1 MHCLVTFLFTHTEAG
16 ARAPMVSRKGVV
28 VKGHC
33 TLHYHD
39 VTRGGAR
46 EPSDGGG
53 AGHFVAPIL
62 RPRSYRHRLRSPS
75 ERTSLYKQASE
86 RQNRRS
92 AVKGC
97 TLVVTLVA
105 EKLRVPWNHQLIR
118 VP

>member
-1 MHCLVTFLFTHTEAG
+1 MHCLVTFLFAHTEAG
-16 ARAPMVSRKGVV
+16 AVAPMVSGKGVV

-39 VTRGGAR
+39 VTRAR

-53 AGHFVAPIL
+53 AGHFVAPLL
-62 RPRSYRHRLRSPS
+62 RPRSYQRRLHSPS
-75 ERTSLYKQASE
+75 ERTSLYEQ
-86 RQNRRS
+86 RQNRKS
-92 AVKGC
+92 AVEGC
-97 TLVVTLVA
+97 ALVVTLVA